1 VSHPE
6 ITNPSNDLR
15 GSDGR
20 LAVLPCG
27 KLSHNYGKSQCTMG
41 KSTISMVIFNSKLLP
56 EGKQTQGLPGISHV
70 GTVTLLIQAIKMS
83 LGLPQS
89 LMRVFPWDCGSPNL
103 ICHTGL
109 QGTAFASTLWVFH
122 SLPWKITLFNR

>member
-1 VSHPE
+1 MSHPE

-20 LAVLPCG
+20 LTVLPSG
-27 KLSHNYGKSQCTMG
+27 KLSHNYGISPFSMG

-89 LMRVFPWDCGSPNL
+89 LMRVFPWDCGFLKLDMSHRSSGDSFRIYPL
-103 ICHTGL
+103 GIS
-109 QGTAFASTLWVFH
+109 QFAMENHHFD
-122 SLPWKITLFNR
+122 R